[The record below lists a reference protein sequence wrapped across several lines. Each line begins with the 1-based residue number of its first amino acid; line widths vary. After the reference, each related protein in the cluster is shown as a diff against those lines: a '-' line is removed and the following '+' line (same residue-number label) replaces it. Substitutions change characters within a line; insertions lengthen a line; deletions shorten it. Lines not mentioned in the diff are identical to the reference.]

1 MPIKPII
8 NNKRTEQ
15 LLFATYLDIYNF
27 VTNEGLQ
34 KNTDLKTSTNNISV
48 SLYREIFERTRT
60 QKQNP
65 CSKTLKAIF
74 NAESK
79 YPLFF

>member
-27 VTNEGLQ
+27 VTNEGL
-34 KNTDLKTSTNNISV
+34 
-48 SLYREIFERTRT
+48 
-60 QKQNP
+60 
-65 CSKTLKAIF
+65 
-74 NAESK
+74 
-79 YPLFF
+79 